1 VGWRGGVVVEGP
13 VVASRWKGVAGELV
27 ETIGGAPGNKSGG
40 GVAVRGGV
48 LTGGRVG
55 GDSG

>member
-1 VGWRGGVVVEGP
+1 VVVEGP